1 VDCCVDD
8 PDYRESKEYLLQKKE
23 FMHL

>member
-8 PDYRESKEYLLQKKE
+8 PDFRESKEALMTKKE